1 MAPDILTKS
10 REKGE
15 HGFPREAGT
24 SHIKK
29 SGGADK
35 DYGPDYATKGM
46 GYALVT
52 QYRDPVDSSK
62 PGTVKEW
69 SYERGYNQRPL
80 AKNKAPEAPGAMNYG
95 AMGPFFKV

>member
-1 MAPDILTKS
+1 MAHSSGYDSKGYPTANMAPGI
-10 REKGE
+10 
-15 HGFPREAGT
+15 
-24 SHIKK
+24 IKY
-29 SGGADK
+29 GA
-35 DYGPDYATKGM
+35 
-46 GYALVT
+46 
-52 QYRDPVDSSK
+52 QVDSSK